1 MLLIPLLLS
10 HPDYAV
16 EIKAVGDVMPGSITP
31 RRIVPPDSGKV
42 FVRSIGS
49 YLSDADVVMG
59 NLEGV
64 FVVEGKHRPIKC
76 SERSRRAGRCYEFGI
91 PWYVAPSLR
100 DMGFT
105 VLTMDN
111 NHVMDY
117 GLSAYRF
124 TERLLDSIGITP
136 VPRRRIG
143 VFRKY
148 IVFPEVDGCFR
159 NAPPVEVLRMGDS
172 ICALERPDVKNRRWE
187 KDISIA
193 IVPFGFSGSSW
204 RISDLDVVDSL
215 IPLLDSLYDIVIVS
229 FHGGAEGRKALHVR
243 DEVEFFY
250 GENRGNVVKFAR
262 RAVDRGADL
271 VVGHGPHV
279 LRAMQIYKGRLIAYS
294 LGNFLTYG
302 NVNIRGVNGIS
313 AILHV
318 RLAPDGRFVDG
329 KIIPVIQ
336 KYPGIPVYDGE
347 KRAIGLIK
355 RLVEEDGF
363 SDSLL
368 ISDDGSIEIPG
379 K

>member
-1 MLLIPLLLS
+1 MLLIPFVLS
-10 HPDYAV
+10 YSGYGI
-16 EIKAVGDVMPGSITP
+16 EINAVGDVMPGSITP
-31 RRIVPPDSGKV
+31 RRIVPPDSGKI
-42 FVRSIGS
+42 FVRSIGPH
-49 YLSDADVVMG
+49 LSDADVVMG

-76 SERSRRAGRCYEFGI
+76 SEKSRKAGRCYEFGI
-91 PWYVAPSLR
+91 PHYIAPSLR

-124 TERLLDSIGITP
+124 TERLLDSLGIIP
-136 VPRRRIG
+136 VPKRRVG
-143 VFRKY
+143 VVYKHILF
-148 IVFPEVDGCFR
+148 VEPEGCFR
-159 NAPPVEVLRMGDS
+159 EPTPVETVSLGDS
-172 ICALERPDVKNRRWE
+172 LCPLVRFAADNRRWE
-187 KDISIA
+187 RDISVA

-204 RISDLDVVDSL
+204 RISDLEVVDSL
-215 IPLLDSLYDIVIVS
+215 IPLLDSLYDVVVVS
-229 FHGGAEGRKALHVR
+229 FHGGAEGKKALHVR

-279 LRAMQIYKGRLIAYS
+279 LRAMEIYNDRLIAYS

-302 NVNIRGVNGIS
+302 NVNIRGVNGIA
-313 AILHV
+313 AILSV
-318 RLAPDGRFVDG
+318 RLDPDGRFAGGRIV
-329 KIIPVIQ
+329 PVIQ
-336 KYPGIPVYDGE
+336 KYPGVPIYDE
-347 KRAIGLIK
+347 KGRAIELLR

-363 SDSLL
+363 SHSIRILE
-368 ISDDGSIEIPG
+368 DGTIENPRQ
-379 K
+379 